1 MQTYFYDRQIRR
13 FLLQFIRL
21 MSNFQVETG
30 LNSAGATALIRVP
43 VIYGDPSRQA
53 AQILANNT
61 ETNLSTTPVMAAFIT
76 DLKYDR
82 ARVQEPNFVSK
93 LNIRERKP
101 DPDTGLLTHTQ
112 GNMFTVERLMPVPY
126 KLNLKLDIWTSN
138 TEQKLQILE
147 QILALYNPAI
157 ELQHTDNY
165 VDWSS
170 LSYVELTDVV
180 WSSRTVPTGTEN
192 PNDVATLSFE
202 LPVWISAP
210 VKVKKLGV
218 VEKIIASIYETNEE
232 IENAIIAG
240 KLLNGNRQYITPLK
254 YSVLLL
260 NGLAQL
266 VLPQES
272 WTADDVAV
280 TLNNDA
286 VGPQNWNIIIG
297 LLGDLRNGISQLRLS
312 FEDGTPDIVGYVTRM
327 STVDPSVLLFNVD
340 IDTIPVNTL
349 LPIDA
354 IINPQKSIPGGKLS
368 AAASGQRYLLL
379 NNINEVAAWGL
390 NFIANA
396 NDIIEYNG
404 TNWTVSFSASDST
417 DAVQYVTNLNTGVQ
431 YKWDETA
438 WIKSYEG
445 EYPSGRWHLV
455 L

>member
-232 IENAIIAG
+232 MENAIIAG

-390 NFIANA
+390 NFTANA
-396 NDIIEYNG
+396 NDIIEYDG

>member
-1 MQTYFYDRQIRR
+1 
-13 FLLQFIRL
+13 

-232 IENAIIAG
+232 MENAIIAG

>member
-1 MQTYFYDRQIRR
+1 
-13 FLLQFIRL
+13 

-232 IENAIIAG
+232 MENAIIAG

-396 NDIIEYNG
+396 NDIIEYDG

>member
-232 IENAIIAG
+232 MENAIIAG

>member
-232 IENAIIAG
+232 MENAIIAG

-396 NDIIEYNG
+396 NDIIEYDG